1 MIKSI
6 RDFFKFR
13 NKKVK
18 ELQDTVERIRKLEET
33 ILRLEKRIDELR
45 DQEYDLKNFTMG
57 K

>member
-18 ELQDTVERIRKLEET
+18 ELQDTMERIRKLEEM